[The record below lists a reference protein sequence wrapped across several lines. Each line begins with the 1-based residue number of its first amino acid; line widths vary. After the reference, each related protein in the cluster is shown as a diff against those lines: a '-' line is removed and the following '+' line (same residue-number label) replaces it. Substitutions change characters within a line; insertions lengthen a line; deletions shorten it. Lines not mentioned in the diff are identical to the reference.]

1 MTHFWM
7 GKRILKTGL
16 AVFITAQICDWLG
29 WPSIFA
35 IIAAIVT
42 IEPSIDMSIKK
53 GMYRLPSAAIGA
65 MFAMLFDS
73 MLGQQPITYML
84 SAVATIYL
92 IQLLKWNDSLV
103 IATLTSVNMIT
114 MTEANFGENFFVR
127 LGTTAIGIIV
137 SALINYLVS
146 PPKYMKSIHKN
157 TPQLVKQTVAL
168 ADRIV
173 GYSLHRNPGRS
184 AAALTIQLK
193 ELNQS
198 LTMTLQ
204 NISWQLADY
213 RYKKP
218 DKAELRQILV
228 YKRTLGKLQSISTYL
243 DIIIHSPPVPQTV
256 RSEIPLQLWEQWRR
270 FEKIDQ
276 PIQFP
281 STAEALDDEEAQL
294 VIESLFCHIEFIHI
308 LLRELPPAVL
318 NAEVLNS
325 LEE

>member
-1 MTHFWM
+1 MTQFLL

-73 MLGQQPITYML
+73 LLGQQPVTYML

-92 IQLLKWNDSLV
+92 IQLLRWNDSLV
-103 IATLTSVNMIT
+103 IATLTSVNMIS
-114 MTEANFGENFFVR
+114 MTEANFGENFLVR
-127 LGTTAIGIIV
+127 LGTTTLGIVV
-137 SALINYLVS
+137 SALINYLIS
-146 PPKYMKSIHKN
+146 PPKYINLIHKN
-157 TPQLVKQTVAL
+157 TPELIKRTIVLANQVVA
-168 ADRIV
+168 
-173 GYSLHRNPGRS
+173 YSLNRNHKNSIS
-184 AAALTIQLK
+184 ALSIQLT
-193 ELNQS
+193 ELNRS
-198 LTMTLQ
+198 LAVILQ
-204 NISWQLADY
+204 NITWQLADY

-218 DKAELRQILV
+218 RKAELKEMLT

-243 DIIIHSPPVPQTV
+243 DIIIHSPPVPHSV
-256 RSEIPLQLWEQWRR
+256 RSEIQAHLWEQWRH

-281 STAEALDDEEAQL
+281 STVETLDDEEARL
-294 VIESLFCHIEFIHI
+294 IIESLFCHIELIHI
-308 LLRELPPAVL
+308 LFRQLPPAL
-318 NAEVLNS
+318 YNDEL
-325 LEE
+325 LKTLD